1 MATTVGQHTVATFTS
16 PVNGT
21 TPIDANTVRGNDNTL
36 RTSYNDHDSDT
47 GIHVQSSTFASRPV
61 AGTAG
66 RKWITVYVGGDLHL
80 WYDNGTT

>member
-36 RTSYNDHDSDT
+36 RTR
-47 GIHVQSSTFASRPV
+47 SRY
-61 AGTAG
+61 G
-66 RKWITVYVGGDLHL
+66 RP
-80 WYDNGTT
+80 